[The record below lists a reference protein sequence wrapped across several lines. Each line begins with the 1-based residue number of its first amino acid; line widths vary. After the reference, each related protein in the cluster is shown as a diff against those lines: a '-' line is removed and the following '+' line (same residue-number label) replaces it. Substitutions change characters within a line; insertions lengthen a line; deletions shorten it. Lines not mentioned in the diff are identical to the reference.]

1 LLSPAAWVSALAE
14 AGFVEPGAWPRAGTT
29 ADHLGLHVLVA
40 RVAGTFVPPPSLDQ
54 PAPEARAADS
64 NGAAPQHD
72 ARHRIVTAVQSER
85 MELLR
90 AFVREKVMKLLRFDQ
105 DEPPA
110 LNARLM
116 DLGFDSLM
124 AVQLR
129 NELSSGLG
137 LDRPLP
143 ATLIFDRPTID
154 SLSTYLSAILLPE
167 EVSTVVAAVGL
178 PPSIDSSVIAEMS
191 DAEVELLLLDRL
203 GRE

>member
-1 LLSPAAWVSALAE
+1 
-14 AGFVEPGAWPRAGTT
+14 
-29 ADHLGLHVLVA
+29 
-40 RVAGTFVPPPSLDQ
+40 
-54 PAPEARAADS
+54 
-64 NGAAPQHD
+64 
-72 ARHRIVTAVQSER
+72 
-85 MELLR
+85 M
-90 AFVREKVMKLLRFDQ
+90 KVLRFDQ

-167 EVSTVVAAVGL
+167 EESTETVVAAVGL
-178 PPSIDSSVIAEMS
+178 PAVD
-191 DAEVELLLLDRL
+191 
-203 GRE
+203 

>member
-1 LLSPAAWVSALAE
+1 M
-14 AGFVEPGAWPRAGTT
+14 
-29 ADHLGLHVLVA
+29 
-40 RVAGTFVPPPSLDQ
+40 DQ
-54 PAPEARAADS
+54 PAPEARAADPD
-64 NGAAPQHD
+64 GAAPQHD

-90 AFVREKVMKLLRFDQ
+90 AFVREKVMKVLRFNQ

-143 ATLIFDRPTID
+143 ATLIFDRPTIN

-167 EVSTVVAAVGL
+167 EESTETVVAAVGL
-178 PPSIDSSVIAEMS
+178 RPSIDSSAIAEMS

-203 GRE
+203 ARE